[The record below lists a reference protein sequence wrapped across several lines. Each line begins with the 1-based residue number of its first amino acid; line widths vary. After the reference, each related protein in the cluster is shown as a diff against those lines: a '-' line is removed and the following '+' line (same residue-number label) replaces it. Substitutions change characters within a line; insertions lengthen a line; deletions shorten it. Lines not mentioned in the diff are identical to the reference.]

1 MEDNAKKIFYVEAAL
16 VAVVVEPVEA
26 PVVSVV
32 APELPPPEL
41 PPPELPPPRTNPCI
55 YF

>member
-41 PPPELPPPRTNPCI
+41 PPPRTNPCI

>member
-32 APELPPPEL
+32 APELPPPRTN
-41 PPPELPPPRTNPCI
+41 PPRTNPCI